1 MRYTF
6 DEGDDEDADADSDSA
21 VRRSTRNSAR
31 ESSTAPQ
38 GPTVT
43 SSGRHV
49 RSRATGV
56 YGESLLSGQTT
67 DHASPGTGE
76 YVRSEGEAEE
86 EGRATRGGRGK
97 KRTFDSYNEDEEDE
111 EDATSWPGDD
121 EASDDQMDVD
131 ASEPSDNEVEDTE
144 AEAEAEEDHLI
155 VRLKV
160 PRSFSKDKNTDVP
173 SSPPH
178 TDTAPASLPPSTSID
193 ASRLQPVL
201 ASAPLQMDT
210 LPAPIPP
217 PTALVDSVPGAV
229 LPPPPMPPAP
239 VEFSAMPL
247 NGVGV
252 HNGVSV
258 PQIGLPLPVEPAVPV
273 EPVAVLPN
281 GHVPGL
287 GPLAGGK
294 VQVEAEGV

>member
-144 AEAEAEEDHLI
+144 AEPEPEEDHLI

>member
-6 DEGDDEDADADSDSA
+6 DEGDDEDADADSDSV

-86 EGRATRGGRGK
+86 EGRATRGGRAGGK
-97 KRTFDSYNEDEEDE
+97 KRNFDSYNEDDDE

-121 EASDDQMDVD
+121 EASDDQMED
-131 ASEPSDNEVEDTE
+131 ASENEPSEAEDTE
-144 AEAEAEEDHLI
+144 PEPEEDHLI

-160 PRSFSKDKNTDVP
+160 PRSFSRDKNTDVP
-173 SSPPH
+173 SSPPL
-178 TDTAPASLPPSTSID
+178 TNTAPALPPSTSID
-193 ASRLQPVL
+193 PSRLQPVL
-201 ASAPLQMDT
+201 ASAPLQLDA

-229 LPPPPMPPAP
+229 LPPPPVP
-239 VEFSAMPL
+239 VEFSALPT
-247 NGVGV
+247 NGVGAQ
-252 HNGVSV
+252 NGVV
-258 PQIGLPLPVEPAVPV
+258 APVNGVPLPVPV
-273 EPVAVLPN
+273 EPVVPVEAGAVVVN
-281 GHVPGL
+281 GRVG
-287 GPLAGGK
+287 GVGK
-294 VQVEAEGV
+294 VGEGV